1 MSLHGL
7 HGPIEWP
14 GPAEVPDLRRRPLAV
29 AIAALHATTRA
40 VIHGVVSVHPKLA
53 PGRDDAARAIVTIA
67 EQLLAVLELYL
78 SPAPTPA
85 PPPPH
90 PAAASHPVQLR
101 LPFPATCISVTA

>member
-14 GPAEVPDLRRRPLAV
+14 GPDEVPDLRRRPLAV

-53 PGRDDAARAIVTIA
+53 PGRDDAARAIVTVA
-67 EQLLAVLELYL
+67 EQLLAALELYL
-78 SPAPTPA
+78 SPTPTPVA
-85 PPPPH
+85 PPPPVA
-90 PAAASHPVQLR
+90 PSQAIQLR